1 MIHQKLTTLPDS
13 FDDLIELE
21 TLDLY
26 ANNLKQIPTCLKN
39 MKKLR
44 RLDIGENDF
53 GLPRNEVP
61 EINFEASYP
70 SRDPDLKN
78 NWRGRNRTHL
88 SAFHLSSSNEEHST
102 LLAALSA
109 GSSIRK
115 RHADEVINNNVSD
128 TQTLEVNQVDEE
140 EIWLDD
146 STCEKGLQG
155 ATNENSV
162 TTSADV
168 SEQQGQ
174 QEEEEEDPD
183 DHVDNEEC
191 DDHVEEEPDDSGEE
205 SEELPSQ
212 TLSPH
217 KDNNPPLSE
226 ECWDSE
232 IIFESERRTNGIFR
246 HPVTKYAD
254 INPHFFLPADIH
266 VPPVPRNTNWFYV
279 EEGQFD
285 DADDL

>member
-1 MIHQKLTTLPDS
+1 MVEIVFELTTLPGS
-13 FDDLIELE
+13 FDNLTELE
-21 TLDLY
+21 ILDLY
-26 ANNLKQIPTCLKN
+26 ANSLKQIPTCLKN

-61 EINFEASYP
+61 GINFEVSYP
-70 SRDPDLKN
+70 PRDPDLKN
-78 NWRGRNRTHL
+78 NWRGRNRTDL
-88 SAFHLSSSNEEHST
+88 GAFDASSNETSSEEHST

-115 RHADEVINNNVSD
+115 RHADEVINNNIPN
-128 TQTLEVNQVDEE
+128 TQNLEINPVDKE

-146 STCEKGLQG
+146 LASEKDLSS
-155 ATNENSV
+155 AVNVKSSV
-162 TTSADV
+162 T
-168 SEQQGQ
+168 SEEE
-174 QEEEEEDPD
+174 QEEK
-183 DHVDNEEC
+183 
-191 DDHVEEEPDDSGEE
+191 EEPDDDMEKEKPDDHEEE
-205 SEELPSQ
+205 SEDLPSQ
-212 TLSPH
+212 TLSPP
-217 KDNNPPLSE
+217 KDNNPPLHE

-232 IIFESERRTNGIFR
+232 IIFESEKRTNGIFR
-246 HPVTKYAD
+246 HPVTKYTD
-254 INPHFFLPADIH
+254 VSPHFFLPSDIH